1 FQLKRLHI
9 LNDWIQPSRP
19 SVHSSSR
26 LEQTTDNLIKRRQW
40 SKQRNAADN
49 TQLPQRQENPTHT
62 GKSTAEGLRRV
73 NVCYP
78 ELSSEAEKTYAG
90 PPSPRVLPKP
100 PSHWVGEDAL
110 QQHCSKEQ
118 ISVHLKTLLKV
129 RAEP

>member
-1 FQLKRLHI
+1 TAIFHKKIRI
-9 LNDWIQPSRP
+9 
-19 SVHSSSR
+19 
-26 LEQTTDNLIKRRQW
+26 QTTDNLIKRRQW

-49 TQLPQRQENPTHT
+49 TQLPQRQENPTQT
-62 GKSTAEGLRRV
+62 GKST
-73 NVCYP
+73 
-78 ELSSEAEKTYAG
+78 LSSEAEKTYAG